1 MSKSR
6 AKGTF
11 TETAGTRYAL
21 KHGFPNAERI
31 ALHGSKDI
39 GDVRL
44 DVGVFMEVK
53 GGHAAEQASEG
64 QLLRWMQEVE
74 TEKANGNWAVG
85 FLLTKRAGKGP
96 QNAGAWW
103 THWWLSDLAALR
115 AYPGDLVEEIRRHDA
130 LVRMTFDSTL
140 VQLRAGGFGVPLGSD
155 QS

>member
-1 MSKSR
+1 MTKSKAR
-6 AKGTF
+6 GTF

-44 DVGVFMEVK
+44 DVSVFMEVK

-64 QLLRWMQEVE
+64 QVLRWMQEVDV
-74 TEKANGNWAVG
+74 EKRNGNWAVG

-115 AYPGDLVEEIRRHDA
+115 GYDSELLAEIRRHDA
-130 LVRMTFDSTL
+130 LVRMTYDSAL
-140 VQLRAGGFGVPLGSD
+140 VQLRAAGFGIPLGSENA
-155 QS
+155 